1 MTTITLSGQLPA
13 HAQEALALL
22 QQDLGFVPGAGGI
35 EIRCRQG
42 QALDLRSDGTSVDL
56 TWSKPVELYRA
67 LSLLPQPLTVCHIC
81 QKAGFESVGPM
92 FDCSRNA
99 VLTPDAM
106 RFFLRK
112 MALMGLN
119 LGMLYTEDTYEV
131 PEQPFFGYK
140 RGRYSAEE
148 LRALDDYANTLG
160 IELCPCIQTLGHLR
174 EVLRWPGFQQYKD
187 NDEVLLADHEETY
200 VLLEQMIRA
209 ATTPYRSKRIHLGMD
224 EAFGVGL
231 GRHLQQFGYEDPH
244 AVMGRH
250 LKRVLEICDKY
261 GLDAMMWSDMYFQL
275 DGVSYYECGEP
286 SEAAKNAV
294 DPRATL
300 VYWDYYH
307 DDQSFY
313 EDMLRKHR
321 ILSPKTAFAGGLW
334 NWTGPAV
341 DHPVAIA
348 NTVPAL
354 AAARKYG
361 VQTVLATMW
370 GDDGAEANLLSA
382 LLGLQL
388 YGELTYA
395 ESYDQ
400 QNLFQRFARCCNAD
414 AQAFLDI
421 SLLNTVPGIVSTT
434 KFPSNFLKMML
445 YQDPLVQLFEEDT
458 KDLAMAQH
466 YASLVPLYTKH
477 GAENPDYKLLFDYF
491 AVLAQ
496 TLAMKCRWHE
506 NAAKAV
512 RAGDRQ
518 AAGALAQEVEPLLRS
533 LETLRLTW
541 RELWESTNRPQ
552 GFEVL
557 DGPMGAIRARMSTAA
572 EKMAEFAAGKRKD
585 IPELT
590 ERTLPYRRNP
600 DNSFQWTN
608 TMWEI
613 TTASKIDFII

>member
-1 MTTITLSGQLPA
+1 MTKITLSGVLPP
-13 HAQEALALL
+13 HAKEALRLL
-22 QQDLGFVPGAGGI
+22 RQDLGFEIGAGGMP
-35 EIRCRQG
+35 IRCAQG
-42 QALDLRSDGTSVDL
+42 QQLEVLSDGKTVDI
-56 TWSKPVELYRA
+56 TWSRPVELYRA
-67 LSLLPQPLTVCHIC
+67 LSLIPQPLAPCQIR

-99 VLTPDAM
+99 VLTPDTM

-140 RGRYSAEE
+140 RGRYSAQE
-148 LRALDDYANTLG
+148 LKELDDYADILG

-174 EVLRWPGFQQYKD
+174 EVLRWPGFADYKD
-187 NDEVLLADHEETY
+187 NDEVLLADAEQTY

-209 ATTPYRSKRIHLGMD
+209 ASAPYRSKKIHLGMD

-231 GRHLQQFGYEDPH
+231 GKHLQKYGYEDPH
-244 AVMGRH
+244 GIMGRH
-250 LKRVLEICDKY
+250 LKRVLEITEKY

-275 DGVSYYECGEP
+275 DGGSYYECGEP
-286 SEAAKNAV
+286 SQAAKDAV

-307 DDQSFY
+307 DDPDFY

-334 NWTGPAV
+334 NWSGPAI
-341 DHPVAIA
+341 DYPVAIA
-348 NTVPAL
+348 NTIPAL

-370 GDDGAEANLLSA
+370 GDDGAEANLLST

-388 YGELTYA
+388 YAELTYA
-395 ESYDQ
+395 EGYDPDQ
-400 QNLFQRFARCCNAD
+400 LGERFCRCCQAD

-434 KFPSNFLKMML
+434 KYPSNFLKIML

-458 KDLAMAQH
+458 KDLSMSEH
-466 YASLVPLYTKH
+466 YASLVGLYARH
-477 GAENPDYKLLFDYF
+477 ARENPRYALLFDYF

-496 TLAMKCRWHE
+496 TLALKCHWHE
-506 NAAKAV
+506 HAAKAV
-512 RAGDRQ
+512 RAGDRE
-518 AAGALAQEVEPLLRS
+518 AALALSQDVEPMLQS

-541 RELWESTNRPQ
+541 RKLWEQTNRPQ

-557 DGPMGAIRARMSTAA
+557 DGRMGAIRARMSTAG
-572 EKMAEFAAGKRKD
+572 EKMAQFASGKRED

-590 ERTLPYRRNP
+590 EKTLPYRRNP

>member
-1 MTTITLSGQLPA
+1 MTKITLLGELPQNA
-13 HAQEALALL
+13 PEALAILR
-22 QQDLGFVPGAGGI
+22 QDLGFEAGPGGFPVT
-35 EIRCRQG
+35 CRRG
-42 QALDLRSDGTSVDL
+42 EALEVQSDGKTVEL
-56 TWSKPVELYRA
+56 TWSRPVELYRG
-67 LSLLPQPLTVCHIC
+67 LSLIPQPLEPVNIC
-81 QKAGFESVGPM
+81 QKAAFREVGPM

-99 VLTPDAM
+99 VLTPETM

-140 RGRYSAEE
+140 RGRYSAQE
-148 LRALDDYANTLG
+148 LKELDDYAFTLG

-174 EVLRWPGFQQYKD
+174 EVLRWPGFQKYKE
-187 NDEVLLADHEETY
+187 NDEVLLADSEETY

-209 ATTPYRSKRIHLGMD
+209 ATAPYRSKKIHLGMD

-231 GRHLQQFGYEDPH
+231 GKHLQQFGYEDPH
-244 AVMGRH
+244 AIMGRH
-250 LKRVLEICDKY
+250 LKRVLDITEKL

-275 DGVSYYECGEP
+275 EGNGYYESGEP
-286 SEAAKNAV
+286 TQAAIDAV

-307 DDQSFY
+307 DDRAFY
-313 EDMLRKHR
+313 EDMLRKHK

-334 NWTGPAV
+334 NWTGPAI
-341 DHPVAIA
+341 DYPVAIA

-354 AAARKYG
+354 EAARTYR

-370 GDDGAEANLLSA
+370 GDDGAESNLLSA

-395 ESYDQ
+395 EHYEEAA
-400 QNLFQRFARCCNAD
+400 LHARFARCCGAI

-434 KFPSNFLKMML
+434 AFPSNFLKIML

-458 KDLAMAQH
+458 KDLDMSRH
-466 YASLVPLYTKH
+466 YASLVGLYARH
-477 GAENPDYKLLFDYF
+477 AQENPDYALLFDFF
-491 AVLAQ
+491 AALAQ
-496 TLAMKCRWHE
+496 TLSMKCRWHE
-506 NAAKAV
+506 QAAKAV
-512 RAGDRQ
+512 RAGDRDT
-518 AAGALAQEVEPLLRS
+518 ALALTQDIAPTVEA
-533 LETLRLTW
+533 LETLRTTW
-541 RELWESTNRPQ
+541 RKLWDSTNRPQ

-557 DGPMGAIRARMSTAA
+557 DGRMGAIRARLTTAG
-572 EKMAEFAAGKRKD
+572 EKMSEYAQGLRQD

-590 ERTLPYRRNP
+590 EPTLPYRRNP

-613 TTASKIDFII
+613 TTASKIDFMI